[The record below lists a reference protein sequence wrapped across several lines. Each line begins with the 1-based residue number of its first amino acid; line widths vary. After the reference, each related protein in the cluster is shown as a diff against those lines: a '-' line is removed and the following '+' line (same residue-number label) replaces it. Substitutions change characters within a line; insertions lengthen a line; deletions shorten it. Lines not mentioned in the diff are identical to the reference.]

1 MEEKE
6 LKALISLLDDPDM
19 DIFNQVEQHLIT
31 CGLEVIPMLEASW
44 ESSFDPLS
52 QTRIENIIH
61 KIQFELTQNNLQLWA
76 MQNNDD
82 LLEGLL
88 IINRYQY
95 PNLDEDA
102 VHFQLA
108 EIRRNAWFQLMY
120 DMSPLEKVKLLNN
133 IIFREFGLSGN
144 TSNYHDPQNSFLHK
158 VLETKKGNPISLAC
172 IYSII
177 AQKLD
182 IPIYGINL
190 PKHFIVAYIDE
201 EHESPLFYI
210 NVFNRGQIMRHNDI
224 YAFLK
229 QLDLPPQAEYTLP
242 CSNIAIVKRVL
253 RNLTTAYDNLGNM
266 EKKEEILSLLK
277 LIEEFN

>member
-1 MEEKE
+1 MKEKE

-19 DIFNQVEQHLIT
+19 EIFNQVEQQLIT
-31 CGLEVIPMLEASW
+31 CGPEVVPQLEASW
-44 ESSFDPLS
+44 EASFDPLS

-61 KIQFELTQNNLQLWA
+61 KIQFDQVQNDLQLWA
-76 MQNNDD
+76 LQNSDD
-82 LLEGLL
+82 LLDGLL

-95 PNLDEDA
+95 PNLDEDT
-102 VHFQLA
+102 VQYQLA
-108 EIRRNAWFQLMY
+108 ELRRNAWFQLMY

-133 IIFREFGLSGN
+133 VIFREYGLSGN
-144 TSNYHDPQNSFLHK
+144 TTNYHDPQNSFLHK

-190 PKHFIVAYIDE
+190 PKHFVVAYIEE

-210 NVFNRGQIMRHNDI
+210 NVFNRGQVMKHDDI
-224 YAFLK
+224 YSFLK
-229 QLDLPPQAEYTLP
+229 QLNLPAKEEYTLP
-242 CSNIAIVKRVL
+242 CSNIAIIKRVL

-266 EKKEEILSLLK
+266 EKKEEINSLLK
-277 LIEEFN
+277 LLEDFN